1 MTELS
6 DLLRVAAAAVDEA
19 AGLVKAMT
27 LEAVEAKGER
37 DMVTNIDLA
46 VEDRVRTFLSRETPE
61 IGFYGEEGGATGTQG
76 RSLTWVL
83 DPVDGTANLTHG
95 IRLCGVSLGLVQRQE
110 AVAGVI
116 DLPFLE
122 ERYSAARGLGA
133 VSRSRQ
139 LQVRTSGRLDE
150 AIVGIGDYAVGL
162 NAEEKNKQRFALT
175 QLLAE
180 EVLRIRM
187 LGSAAIDLCWVA
199 SGRLDAC
206 IALSNHPWDMAAGV
220 VIAREAGAVV
230 MDLDGSEHNLASTA
244 TIAVTPSLQGP
255 LISLL
260 SRLRSSPSYRPPVV
274 GDAR

>member
-1 MTELS
+1 MTEFS
-6 DLLRVAAAAVDEA
+6 DLLRVASAAVDEA
-19 AGLVKAMT
+19 ARLVKNMA
-27 LEAVEAKGER
+27 LEAVDAKGDR

-46 VEDRVRTFLSRETPE
+46 VEESVRQFLDRETPE
-61 IGFYGEEGGATGTQG
+61 IGFYGEEGGDTATQG
-76 RSLTWVL
+76 CPLTWVL

-95 IRLCGVSLGLVQRQE
+95 IRLCGVSLGLVQGQD

-116 DLPFLE
+116 DLPFLD

-133 VSRSRQ
+133 ESQGQQ

-162 NAEEKNKQRFALT
+162 NAEKKNQQRFALT
-175 QLLAE
+175 QLLAQ

-187 LGSAAIDLCWVA
+187 LGSAAIDLCWAA

-230 MDLDGSEHNLASTA
+230 IDLDGSEHNLASTA
-244 TIAVTPSLQGP
+244 TIAVAPSLRDP
-255 LISLL
+255 LINLL
-260 SRLRSSPSYRPPVV
+260 ARLQSSPPNATD
-274 GDAR
+274 GLNDAG

>member
-1 MTELS
+1 MTDFT
-6 DLLRVAAAAVDEA
+6 DLLRIAAAAVDEA
-19 AGLVKAMT
+19 ASLVKEMA
-27 LEAVEAKGER
+27 LEAVDAKGDR

-46 VEDRVRTFLSRETPE
+46 VEDRVRAFLDRETPE
-61 IGFYGEEGGATGTQG
+61 IGFYGEEGGNTGTQG
-76 RSLTWVL
+76 SPLMWVL

-95 IRLCGVSLGLVQRQE
+95 IRLCGVSLGLVQGQD

-116 DLPFLE
+116 DLPFLD
-122 ERYSAARGLGA
+122 ERYSAAQGLGA
-133 VSRSRQ
+133 VSQGRQ
-139 LQVRTSGRLDE
+139 LQARTSGRLDE
-150 AIVGIGDYAVGL
+150 AIVGVGDYAVGL

-187 LGSAAIDLCWVA
+187 LGSAAIDLCWAA

-206 IALSNHPWDMAAGV
+206 IALSNHPWDVAAGV

-244 TIAVTPSLQGP
+244 TIAVAPSLQGP
-255 LISLL
+255 LINLL
-260 SRLRSSPSYRPPVV
+260 ARLESASSNVNDRC
-274 GDAR
+274 RR

>member
-6 DLLRVAAAAVDEA
+6 DLLSVAAAAVDEA
-19 AGLVKAMT
+19 AGLVKDMAIK
-27 LEAVEAKGER
+27 AVDAKGDR

-46 VEDRVRTFLSRETPE
+46 VEDSVRSFLDRETPE

-76 RSLTWVL
+76 RPLTWVL

-95 IRLCGVSLGLVQRQE
+95 IKLCGVSLGLVQGKD

-116 DLPFLE
+116 DLPFLD

-133 VSRSRQ
+133 VSQGQQ
-139 LQVRTSGRLDE
+139 LHVRTSGRLDQ

-162 NAEEKNKQRFALT
+162 NAEKKNRQRFALT
-175 QLLAE
+175 QLLAQ

-187 LGSAAIDLCWVA
+187 LGSAAIDLCWAA

-230 MDLDGSEHNLASTA
+230 MDLDGSDHNLASTA
-244 TIAVTPSLQGP
+244 TIAVAPSLREP
-255 LISLL
+255 LISVLA
-260 SRLRSSPSYRPPVV
+260 RLGSSPSNATPGF
-274 GDAR
+274 GDAS

>member
-6 DLLRVAAAAVDEA
+6 DLVRVADAAVDEA
-19 AGLVKAMT
+19 AALVKGMA
-27 LEAVEAKGER
+27 LEAVAAKGER

-46 VEDRVRTFLSRETPE
+46 VEDRVRTFLDRETPD
-61 IGFYGEEGGATGTQG
+61 IGFYGEEGGDAGATG
-76 RSLTWVL
+76 RPLTWVL

-95 IRLCGVSLGLVQRQE
+95 IKLCGVSLGLVQGQE

-116 DLPFLE
+116 DLPFLD
-122 ERYSAARGLGA
+122 ERYSAGRGLGA
-133 VSRSRQ
+133 FAQGQRLR
-139 LQVRTSGRLDE
+139 VRTSGRLDQ

-187 LGSAAIDLCWVA
+187 LGSAAIDLCWAA

-230 MDLDGSEHNLASTA
+230 MDLDGSEHNLASSA
-244 TIAVTPSLQGP
+244 TVAVTPSLQAP
-255 LISLL
+255 LINLL
-260 SRLRSSPSYRPPVV
+260 ARLESSPSSATPRV
-274 GDAR
+274 GDAN